1 MSDTPATP
9 GHERTTSLASIGDL
23 IKHAPLRVT
32 ARNAADL
39 PPAAPATIEAA
50 DTGPVLPPSQ
60 RSDVPRPS
68 GQREITSSDTTPQRQ
83 SWLDASLAGRLRRGG
98 DIVHL
103 GPGLVIPG
111 TRYRL
116 LRWLGDGGMG
126 VVYEAEHIDIDRR
139 VAVKILRLEVCD
151 QPQALQLFR
160 DEARAAGK
168 IGSAHIVE
176 VLDFAE
182 LPDGRLLYTMELLGG
197 RPLSREIAERP
208 LPPARVIALLRQVC
222 KGLASA
228 HAAHIIHRDIK
239 PENIFLDNRQSRPDV
254 VKILDFGIS
263 IFMAG
268 TTVTD
273 ANIIGTPLYLAPEI
287 IAGGPF
293 DARVDMYAVGCTAFE
308 MLTGRPP
315 YEGNVKELLFSHV
328 HAPLPSLAA
337 LCRDHE
343 VPRALAEVVVRCL
356 AKRPADRYANM
367 DDLEA
372 ALCEAQIDAR
382 LETSW
387 DDLSLPNVE
396 GERRDRLLRGMPDP
410 AMMSIVQ
417 ARPRKRS
424 YFAAALV
431 GCLLLGAA
439 IYAVQ
444 TRTAAVTVADDPEL
458 VRLEAE
464 ARAAAARVAFV
475 YPPAD
480 EPQARTSYHVIRELE
495 ATLGPSNR
503 AARELASSL
512 RREFAGTLGA
522 FGDRLWERPG
532 GLEFAVDAYAQAL
545 LFDPDLEPAA
555 SRADLTPGQ
564 LARLAAKA
572 ASLGFSAT
580 ELIAVE
586 PLVVLA
592 ESDIVGETPALQAA
606 RDRISR
612 RTRARDSALLASAT
626 ANPPAPAQ
634 PPVPAPVEAA
644 PPVEAPAPASTDA
657 TPAVSS
663 EPTRAPARDPAAA
676 AKLLEQA
683 RAAVRSGQ
691 PAEAER
697 LFEKALAHDSR
708 SVDAL
713 AGLTELHFNR
723 GAYARALALGER
735 ACKLAPGDASLHLL
749 VGDAAFK
756 VFHYDDARAAY
767 ERAGQLGHPE
777 AAGRLGK
784 LAAKLAD

>member
-263 IFMAG
+263 IFMTG

-444 TRTAAVTVADDPEL
+444 TRTAAVVADDPEL

-572 ASLGFSAT
+572 ASLGFNAT

-663 EPTRAPARDPAAA
+663 EPTRTPARDPAAA